1 MKVLKSITLLLMV
14 FTLCSA
20 FSFGKKGK
28 KAQKQ
33 VYVMGVS
40 FSFKDSVFYMTDIQ
54 QIPDVKLTK
63 DKFLPNRED
72 YSSQLRSYLEEK
84 DGDRN
89 HTCVT
94 YFSTKKDDL
103 HKKAAAFVKKHEGIY
118 PTVIIGSDVFKF
130 EKPEE
135 YTEE

>member
-1 MKVLKSITLLLMV
+1 MKVLKSITLLLV
-14 FTLCSA
+14 AFTLCSA
-20 FSFGKKGK
+20 FTFPKKGK
-28 KAQKQ
+28 KTQQ

-40 FSFKDSVFYMTDIQ
+40 FSFKDSVLYMTDIQ
-54 QIPDVKLTK
+54 RIDSVKLTK
-63 DKFLPNRED
+63 EKFLPDRED

-94 YFSTKKDDL
+94 YFSEIKEDL
-103 HKKAAAFVKKHEGIY
+103 QKKASALMKKHEGIY
-118 PTVIIGSDVFKF
+118 PTVILGSDVFKY
-130 EKPEE
+130 ERPEA